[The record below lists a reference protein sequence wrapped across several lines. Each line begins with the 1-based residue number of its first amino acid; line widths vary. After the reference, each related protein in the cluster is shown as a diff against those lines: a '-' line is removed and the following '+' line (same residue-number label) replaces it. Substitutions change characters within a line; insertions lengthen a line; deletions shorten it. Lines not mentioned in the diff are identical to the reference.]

1 MMYRDDID
9 AKIKDLEREHR
20 LASNADYKAVLG
32 RRIAAYK
39 RIRAKAPEKMV
50 HASLENANTRS
61 WNGSWRSTF
70 AAAYEEVTG
79 RPYGI

>member
-1 MMYRDDID
+1 MMYREDID
-9 AKIKDLEREHR
+9 AKIKALEREHR

-39 RIRAKAPEKMV
+39 HLREAAPEKTV
-50 HASLENANTRS
+50 HENPS
-61 WNGSWRSTF
+61 DWRAEF
-70 AAAYEEVTG
+70 VAAYEEVTG